1 MSRSNG
7 RGDLPDA
14 YRFEEVERRLDH
26 TVRIGTVYE
35 TDYGRMPQAR
45 VRVMLDGFP
54 SAWLPIATC
63 RNGPNGE
70 WDPPEVDEQV
80 IVVAPSGTT
89 AGAYVLGTIPRDIF
103 PVHDYAERNPAR
115 HLRWYEDDTTL
126 LYDREE
132 HLWELKNPNA
142 DGRHHLLITDNSEI
156 EQTNDRIFLRIAETS
171 EIEQTSERIFL
182 RINETS
188 IEITDGQIRL
198 SVGDETTV
206 TLTGGLLEVDAELAH
221 FTGDVVIDGALEV
234 GGATTVAGGIAALGN
249 IATTAAI
256 NAIGAISAGGL
267 VNGGEIIAAG
277 APLSTIVSAA
287 VEAQLAAQNA
297 AGPNPAGGTG
307 GTGAA

>member
-26 TVRIGTVYE
+26 LVRIGTVVE

-70 WDPPEVDEQV
+70 WDPPEIDEQE
-80 IVVAPSGTT
+80 IVVAPSGTP

-142 DGRHHLLITDNSEI
+142 DGRHHLLITENSEI
-156 EQTNDRIFLRIAETS
+156 EQTNERIFLRIAG
-171 EIEQTSERIFL
+171 
-182 RINETS
+182 TS

-198 SVGDETTV
+198 NVNDETTV
-206 TLTGGLLEVDAELAH
+206 TLTDGLLEVDAELSH
-221 FTGDVVIDGALEV
+221 FTGDVVIDGELEV
-234 GGATTVAGGIAALGN
+234 GGSTTVTGGIAAAGD
-249 IATTAAI
+249 IATLSAI
-256 NAIGAISAGGL
+256 NAIGAISSGGL

-277 APLSTIVSAA
+277 APLSAIVTAA
-287 VEAQLAAQNA
+287 VEAQIAAQNA
-297 AGPNPAGGTG
+297 AGPNPGGTG
-307 GTGAA
+307 G

>member
-7 RGDLPDA
+7 RGDLPES
-14 YRFEEVERRLDH
+14 YRFEEVERRFDH
-26 TVRIGTVYE
+26 MVRIGTVYE
-35 TDYGRMPQAR
+35 VDYERMPQAR
-45 VRVMLDGFP
+45 VRVLLDGWP

-70 WDPPEVDEQV
+70 WDPPEIDEQV

-103 PVHDYAERNPAR
+103 PVHDYAERDPAR

-126 LYDREE
+126 LYDRDE
-132 HLWELKNPNA
+132 HLWELKNPNE

-156 EQTNDRIFLRIAETS
+156 EQTN
-171 EIEQTSERIFL
+171 ERIFL

-198 SVGDETTV
+198 SVGEETTV
-206 TLTGGLLEVDAELAH
+206 TLTDGLLAVDAELSH

-234 GGATTVAGGIAALGN
+234 GGATTVTGGIATLEN

-277 APLSTIVSAA
+277 TPLSAIVTAE
-287 VEAQLAAQNA
+287 VEAQIAAQNA
-297 AGPNPAGGTG
+297 AGPNPGGTG

>member
-1 MSRSNG
+1 
-7 RGDLPDA
+7 
-14 YRFEEVERRLDH
+14 
-26 TVRIGTVYE
+26 
-35 TDYGRMPQAR
+35 
-45 VRVMLDGFP
+45 
-54 SAWLPIATC
+54 
-63 RNGPNGE
+63 
-70 WDPPEVDEQV
+70 V

-89 AGAYVLGTIPRDIF
+89 AGAYVLGTLPRDLF

-126 LYDREE
+126 LYDREQ

-171 EIEQTSERIFL
+171 
-182 RINETS
+182 
-188 IEITDGQIRL
+188 IEITDGQIRM
-198 SVGDETTV
+198 SANGTTTT
-206 TLTGGLLEVDAELAH
+206 TLTDGLLEVDAELAH

-234 GGATTVAGGIAALGN
+234 GGAVTVAGGIAALGD

-297 AGPNPAGGTG
+297 AGPNPGGTG

>member
-7 RGDLPDA
+7 RGDLPEA
-14 YRFEEVERRLDH
+14 YRFEEVERRFDH
-26 TVRIGTVYE
+26 LVRIGTVYE
-35 TDYGRMPQAR
+35 VDYGRMPQAR

-70 WDPPEVDEQV
+70 WDPPEIDEQV

-89 AGAYVLGTIPRDIF
+89 AGSYVLGTIPRDLF

-115 HLRWYEDDTTL
+115 HLRWYEDDTSL

-142 DGRHHLLITDNSEI
+142 DGRHHLLITENSEI
-156 EQTNDRIFLRIAETS
+156 EQTNERIFLRIA
-171 EIEQTSERIFL
+171 
-182 RINETS
+182 ETS

-198 SVGDETTV
+198 SVNGETTM
-206 TLTGGLLEVDAELAH
+206 TLTDGLLEVDAELAH

-234 GGATTVAGGIAALGN
+234 GGATTVAGDIATLGN

-256 NAIGAISAGGL
+256 NAIEAISAGGL

-277 APLSTIVSAA
+277 APLSTIVTAA

-307 GTGAA
+307 GTGAAYSK

>member
-14 YRFEEVERRLDH
+14 YSFEEVERRLDH
-26 TVRIGTVYE
+26 LVRIGTVYE

-45 VRVMLDGFP
+45 VRVLLDGWP
-54 SAWLPIATC
+54 SAWLPRAPC

-70 WDPPEVDEQV
+70 WDPPEIDEQV

-89 AGAYVLGTIPRDIF
+89 AGAYVLGTLPRDLF

-115 HLRWYEDDTTL
+115 HLRWYEDYTTL

-142 DGRHHLLITDNSEI
+142 DGRHHLLITDDSEI
-156 EQTNDRIFLRIAETS
+156 EQTNERIFLRIAETS
-171 EIEQTSERIFL
+171 
-182 RINETS
+182 
-188 IEITDGQIRL
+188 IEIIDGQIRL
-198 SVGDETTV
+198 SVGDETTM
-206 TLTGGLLEVDAELAH
+206 TLTDGLLEVDAELSH

-234 GGATTVAGGIAALGN
+234 GGATTVAGGMATLGN

-256 NAIGAISAGGL
+256 NAVGAISAGGL
-267 VNGGEIIAAG
+267 ANGGEIIAAG
-277 APLSTIVSAA
+277 APVSTIVSAA
-287 VEAQLAAQNA
+287 VEGQPGAQNA
-297 AGPNPAGGTG
+297 AGPTPVGGTG

>member
-45 VRVMLDGFP
+45 VRVLLDGWP

-89 AGAYVLGTIPRDIF
+89 AGAYVLGTLPRDLF

-126 LYDREE
+126 LYDREQ

-142 DGRHHLLITDNSEI
+142 DGRHHLLITENSEI
-156 EQTNDRIFLRIAETS
+156 EQTN
-171 EIEQTSERIFL
+171 ERIFL

-198 SVGDETTV
+198 SVGEETTV
-206 TLTGGLLEVDAELAH
+206 MLTDGLLEVDAELSH

-234 GGATTVAGGIAALGN
+234 GGATTVTGGIATLGN

-277 APLSTIVSAA
+277 APLSAIVTAA
-287 VEAQLAAQNA
+287 VETQLAAQNA
-297 AGPNPAGGTG
+297 AGPNPGGTG

>member
-7 RGDLPDA
+7 RGDLPQS
-14 YRFEEVERRLDH
+14 YRFEEVERRFDH
-26 TVRIGTVYE
+26 MVRIGTVYE
-35 TDYGRMPQAR
+35 VDYERMPQAR
-45 VRVMLDGFP
+45 VRVLLDSWT
-54 SAWLPIATC
+54 SAWLPMATC

-70 WDPPEVDEQV
+70 WDPPEIDEQV
-80 IVVAPSGTT
+80 IVVAPSSTT
-89 AGAYVLGTIPRDIF
+89 AGAYVLGTLPRDIF

-156 EQTNDRIFLRIAETS
+156 EQTNERIFLRIA
-171 EIEQTSERIFL
+171 
-182 RINETS
+182 ETS

-198 SVGDETTV
+198 SVNAETTT
-206 TLTGGLLEVDAELAH
+206 TLTDGLLEVDAELAH
-221 FTGDVVIDGALEV
+221 FTGDVVTSGALEV
-234 GGATTVAGGIAALGN
+234 GASSTVTGGIAALGN

-277 APLSTIVSAA
+277 APLSTVISAA

-297 AGPNPAGGTG
+297 AGPNPGGTG

>member
-89 AGAYVLGTIPRDIF
+89 AGAYVLGTLPRDLF
-103 PVHDYAERNPAR
+103 PVHDYAERDPAR

-126 LYDREE
+126 LYDREQ

-142 DGRHHLLITDNSEI
+142 DGRHHLLITENSEI

-171 EIEQTSERIFL
+171 F
-182 RINETS
+182 
-188 IEITDGQIRL
+188 EITDGQIRL
-198 SVGDETTV
+198 SVNGETTM
-206 TLTGGLLEVDAELAH
+206 TLTDGLLEVDAELAH

-277 APLSTIVSAA
+277 APLSTIVTAA

>member
-1 MSRSNG
+1 M
-7 RGDLPDA
+7 
-14 YRFEEVERRLDH
+14 
-26 TVRIGTVYE
+26 
-35 TDYGRMPQAR
+35 
-45 VRVMLDGFP
+45 
-54 SAWLPIATC
+54 
-63 RNGPNGE
+63 
-70 WDPPEVDEQV
+70 
-80 IVVAPSGTT
+80 VAPSGTT
-89 AGAYVLGTIPRDIF
+89 AGAYVLGTLPRDLF

-126 LYDREE
+126 LYDREQ

-156 EQTNDRIFLRIAETS
+156 EQTNERIFLRIA
-171 EIEQTSERIFL
+171 
-182 RINETS
+182 ETS

-198 SVGDETTV
+198 SVNGETTM
-206 TLTGGLLEVDAELAH
+206 TLTDGLLEVDAELAH

-234 GGATTVAGGIAALGN
+234 GGATTVAGSIAALGN

-277 APLSTIVSAA
+277 APLSAIVTAA

-297 AGPNPAGGTG
+297 AGPNPGGTG